1 MLKDVLEKEL
11 QELELD
17 ANAEIEGLEEEL
29 AGCGSGSTSSSGTC
43 SGSCGTNLSPIAK
56 E

>member
-17 ANAEIEGLEEEL
+17 ANAEMEGLEEEL
-29 AGCGSGSTSSSGTC
+29 AGDCGVGITGGDGMC
-43 SGSCGTNLSPIAK
+43 AGECGTIK
-56 E
+56 ETAMP

>member
-29 AGCGSGSTSSSGTC
+29 AGCGVGTTKDVGQC
-43 SGSCGTNLSPIAK
+43 SGHCGTPKQIAM
-56 E
+56 